1 MYAYTS
7 NEPNEEDGMPEASL
21 KISKFEIFRC
31 TQIKP
36 EHLISLHLLKK
47 TTLNKWG
54 IHQNLKK
61 LFSNWRFS
69 ARPNYWFMKK
79 EIKYKSRKIKR

>member
-21 KISKFEIFRC
+21 KISNLEIFKC
-31 TQIKP
+31 MQIKLD
-36 EHLISLHLLKK
+36 HLIRLHLLKM
-47 TTLNKWG
+47 TTLNKSD

-69 ARPNYWFMKK
+69 ARPK
-79 EIKYKSRKIKR
+79 

>member
-7 NEPNEEDGMPEASL
+7 NEPNEEDGMPETSL
-21 KISKFEIFRC
+21 KISNFEIFKC
-31 TQIKP
+31 TQIKL
-36 EHLISLHLLKK
+36 HYLISLHLLKK

-69 ARPNYWFMKK
+69 ARPTYAGFTFL
-79 EIKYKSRKIKR
+79 SLGLV